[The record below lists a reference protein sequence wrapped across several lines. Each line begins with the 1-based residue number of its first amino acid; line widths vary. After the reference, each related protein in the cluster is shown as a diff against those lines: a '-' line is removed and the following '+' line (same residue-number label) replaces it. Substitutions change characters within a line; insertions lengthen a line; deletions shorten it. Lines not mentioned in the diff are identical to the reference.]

1 VGSVEILSAAAQYA
15 KSRLKGIGLPIK
27 QIHSFDPS
35 LPDRSVPLL
44 VLPFR
49 LLPFSFRERG
59 ACSLC
64 AWPFWRF
71 CTRDGGGVDSCSSCV
86 PIKFRPAKVMSFVV
100 LLFHMKFNFSSLVS
114 DRANFRNLAQQHFN
128 WTKKDTSCIK
138 VSTDH
143 EKNKSE
149 FSFLRTLTIG
159 TIQCFFV
166 KEYFPVPSS
175 GGNQCKNR
183 HAPS

>member
-1 VGSVEILSAAAQYA
+1 MGSVEILSAAAQYA

-35 LPDRSVPLL
+35 LRDRSVPLP
-44 VLPFR
+44 VLHFR
-49 LLPFSFRERG
+49 LLPFSFRERS

-71 CTRDGGGVDSCSSCV
+71 CTYDGGGVDSCSSCV

-138 VSTDH
+138 VST
-143 EKNKSE
+143 
-149 FSFLRTLTIG
+149 
-159 TIQCFFV
+159 
-166 KEYFPVPSS
+166 
-175 GGNQCKNR
+175 
-183 HAPS
+183 